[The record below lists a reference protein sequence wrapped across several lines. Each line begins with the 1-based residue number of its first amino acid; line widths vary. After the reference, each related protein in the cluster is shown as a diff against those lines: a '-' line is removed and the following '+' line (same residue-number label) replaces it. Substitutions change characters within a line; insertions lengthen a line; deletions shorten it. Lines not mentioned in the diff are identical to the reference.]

1 MVVCIKQTAQ
11 FNIMRQ
17 SSLGTEQIVGVKGC
31 DAILQRALR
40 MISSSSAEKI
50 AVAASF
56 DKLDKIG
63 LGEK

>member
-1 MVVCIKQTAQ
+1 MHHSA
-11 FNIMRQ
+11 
-17 SSLGTEQIVGVKGC
+17 LGTEQIAGVKDC

-56 DKLDKIG
+56 DKLDRIG
-63 LGEK
+63 LGDRYRDDVMFY